1 MRKQRSYSTQPA
13 LGKDG
18 IGGAP
23 RGTSHLRGRD
33 GTNRDGE
40 AHEADDG
47 LGEFMP
53 GTIAGIRHVT
63 NSPQVTRD
71 EIFQGRG

>member
-1 MRKQRSYSTQPA
+1 MGKQRSYRTQPA

-18 IGGAP
+18 IGGTP
-23 RGTSHLRGRD
+23 GETSHLRGRN

-40 AHEADDG
+40 AREADDG
-47 LGEFMP
+47 LCEFMP

-63 NSPQVTRD
+63 DSPQVTR
-71 EIFQGRG
+71 E